1 MQITDLSE
9 SKKQVK
15 INIDKDRVGKE
26 RDSIIN
32 HIRQEAHIDGFR
44 KGKIPLELLK
54 QKFKDV
60 IDGRLTQN
68 LVYQTSEEVLKE
80 QNWSC
85 VGNPEIKDIVFGE
98 DGSLDY
104 EMTVEI
110 IPKLNIKDYMGIKL
124 QKNAYKISEE
134 EINETLNSLQKK
146 QAEFMPV
153 HNRGIKEEDIAVI
166 DFESFHNNNPIK
178 GGSSKG
184 FTLRMGSKEF
194 FPEVEDKLIGS
205 NIGDEKEILTKLPD
219 DYVDK
224 KLSGQDV
231 LFKIK
236 VNDIREEKLPEIN
249 DAFAGKFGDFKN
261 LEELMSGI
269 RKELTETK
277 ERISNMNLKKEAKR
291 QLALDNQFEPPEFLV
306 KEKINNMIREAEA
319 DARYRGIEIKN
330 ADMTRKLTDAYSENA
345 KVQVKA
351 SLVLREIAS
360 KENITVSSQE
370 MEEEIKKIAQV
381 FRKNISE
388 TKDMLK
394 EKNLLPVIEEELK
407 EEKALDYVIAKAE
420 IEEVDQ
426 LPVSRLPVKD

>member
-26 RDSIIN
+26 RDSIIK
-32 HIRQEAHIDGFR
+32 HIGQEAHIDGFR
-44 KGKIPLELLK
+44 KGKVPLKLLK

-68 LVYQTSEEVLKE
+68 LVYEMSEKVLKE
-80 QNWSC
+80 QNWNC
-85 VGNPEIKDIVFGE
+85 VSTPEVKDIIFNE
-98 DGSLDY
+98 DGSLGY

-110 IPKLNIKDYMGIKL
+110 IPSLNIKDYTGIKL

-134 EINETLNSLQKK
+134 EINEALDNLRKR
-146 QAEFMPV
+146 QAEFIPV
-153 HNRGIKEEDIAVI
+153 NNRGIKEGDIAVI
-166 DFESFHNNNPIK
+166 DFTAFHNNNPIK

-184 FTLRMGSKEF
+184 FTLRIGNKEF
-194 FPEVEDKLIGS
+194 FPEVEEKLIGS
-205 NIGDEKEILTKLPD
+205 NIGDEKEISTRLPE
-219 DYVDK
+219 DYADK
-224 KLSGQDV
+224 ALSGQDV
-231 LFKIK
+231 SFKIK
-236 VNDIREEKLPEIN
+236 VNDIREEKLPEID
-249 DAFAGKFGDFKN
+249 DAFVKKLGNFKN
-261 LEELMSGI
+261 LEELKANVQ
-269 RKELTETK
+269 KELTETK
-277 ERISNMNLKKEAKR
+277 EKISNMGLKREAKE

-306 KEKINNMIREAEA
+306 REKINNMIREAEA
-319 DARYRGIEIKN
+319 DARYRGVGIKN
-330 ADMTRKLTDAYSENA
+330 ADVTQKLTDAFSKNA

-360 KENITVSSQE
+360 KENITISSQE

-381 FRKNISE
+381 FRKNIKE

-420 IEEVDQ
+420 IKIVD
-426 LPVSRLPVKD
+426 SR